1 VSDRPSFDQRPREA
15 PATATG
21 PGRVLITVYGIFTV
35 AAGARSA
42 FQLATRF
49 DQAPLAYTLSAVAA
63 LIYLVATVALA
74 VSTRRSRRIA
84 AASCVI
90 ELAGVIAV
98 GTYSLLDPSRFPD
111 QTVWSGY
118 GQGYGFVPLALPMVG
133 LLWLRRSTAR
143 TRTGS

>member
-1 VSDRPSFDQRPREA
+1 MSDRSSSDQRTREA

-21 PGRVLITVYGIFTV
+21 PGRVLITVYGVFTV

-42 FQLATRF
+42 VQLATRF
-49 DQAPLAYTLSAVAA
+49 DEAPLAYALSAAA
-63 LIYLVATVALA
+63 AVIYLVATVALA
-74 VSTRRSRRIA
+74 VSTPRSRRIA

-90 ELAGVIAV
+90 ELVGVITV

-111 QTVWSGY
+111 QTVWSVY
-118 GQGYGFVPLALPMVG
+118 GQGYGFVPLVLPVIG